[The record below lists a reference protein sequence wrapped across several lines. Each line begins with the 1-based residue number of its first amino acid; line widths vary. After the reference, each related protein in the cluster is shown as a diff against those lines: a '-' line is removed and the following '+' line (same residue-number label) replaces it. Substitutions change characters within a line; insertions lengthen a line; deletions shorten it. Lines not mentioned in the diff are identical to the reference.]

1 MQTVTESFK
10 KTMSL
15 ILNCAIIVL
24 ETIPFLP
31 AFMSCNFSGLIFYTQ
46 DSNLF
51 AFITSTI
58 CVVSSII
65 CFIKKENHWPL
76 WVKLLKFMSTC
87 CLFVTFLVV
96 ICVLAPMAGKGGYA
110 ALLLKGNMLYHHFI
124 CPVLAIISFVFFENG
139 IALPKKS
146 ILIALIPTLLYAIIL
161 IILNISHTLVG
172 PYPFLHVYE
181 QPVYMSILWGIL
193 ILGAAL
199 GIAFIVWKLNSLAK
213 K

>member
-1 MQTVTESFK
+1 MQTATESFK

-15 ILNCAIIVL
+15 ILNCAIIIL
-24 ETIPFLP
+24 EAISFLP
-31 AFMSCNFSGLIFYTQ
+31 ALTSCDFSGLKYYTQ

-58 CVVSSII
+58 CVASSII
-65 CFIKKENHWPL
+65 CFIKKENHWPSF
-76 WVKLLKFMSTC
+76 VKLLKYMSTC

-96 ICVLAPMAGKGGYA
+96 ICVLAPMVGKGGYA
-110 ALLLKGNMLYHHFI
+110 ALLLNGNLLYHHFI

-146 ILIALIPTLLYAIIL
+146 IFIALIPTLLYAVIL
-161 IILNISHTLVG
+161 TILNISHVLVG

-181 QPVYMSILWGIL
+181 QPIYMSILWCVL
-193 ILGAAL
+193 ILGIAL
-199 GIAFIVWKLNSLAK
+199 GIAFIVWKLNSLGK